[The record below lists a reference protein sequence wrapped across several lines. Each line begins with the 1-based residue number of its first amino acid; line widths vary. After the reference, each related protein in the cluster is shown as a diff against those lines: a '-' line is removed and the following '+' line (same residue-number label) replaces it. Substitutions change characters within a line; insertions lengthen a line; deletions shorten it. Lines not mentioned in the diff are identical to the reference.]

1 MSLFVKYGADIITT
15 AEPTLAELAEAS
27 GLEARTIRSWVAQG
41 LIPGPRS
48 RGPGARYSADALER
62 LLAIRG
68 MRDRLGMPLAA
79 IRQELLV
86 ATPEQLRA
94 HAGRAADLAPEPRQP
109 APAPSSALD
118 YLRAVRERAAPAP
131 TMEAAAPPPP
141 QDAAEAPPARLQ
153 GSLALPPTGFEAL
166 ERRLAQARPEP
177 ARKARSEDWLRIP
190 VTPDVELAVRGRLD
204 AEQRARL
211 ERCADLIR
219 DILLGKDP

>member
-1 MSLFVKYGADIITT
+1 MRHADHRTHPRRT
-15 AEPTLAELAEAS
+15 GRGL
-27 GLEARTIRSWVAQG
+27 GLEPRTIRSWVAQG

-48 RGPGARYSADALER
+48 RGPGARYPADTLER

-86 ATPEQLRA
+86 ATAEQLQA
-94 HAGRAADLAPEPRQP
+94 HAERAADLAPEPAQP
-109 APAPSSALD
+109 APAASSALD
-118 YLRAVRERAAPAP
+118 YLRDLKARSAPAP
-131 TMEAAAPPPP
+131 MPDTSPSPPPP
-141 QDAAEAPPARLQ
+141 AGMPPPGPRQ
-153 GSLALPPTGFEAL
+153 QSLPLPPTGFEAL
-166 ERRLAQARPEP
+166 ERRLGQAHPE
-177 ARKARSEDWLRIP
+177 AVRKARAEDWLRIP

-219 DILLGKDP
+219 DILLGRHP